1 MRKLLFL
8 GILAVAIPL
17 SSQAIARSDKSIG
30 SKCYQSYHKGAG
42 GNQVAAC
49 IQNECQQK
57 HKNQNINF
65 QIQCQTAANKK
76 LFDLISKSKGK

>member
-65 QIQCQTAANKK
+65 QIHHNSS
-76 LFDLISKSKGK
+76 ISFFCFLNLVILSP